1 MGGVN
6 RQDLQ
11 SLARTRLAEAK
22 TLLRAGRSDGAYYL
36 AGYAVECGLKACI
49 AKATKRYDFPEKKS
63 VESSYTHNLKDLVKA
78 AKLDLTRLEEAKR
91 DPIFRNYWDR
101 VQEWSE
107 QSRYGRFGS
116 KTASSLLKAIGDQT
130 HGVRAWINDTD
141 NAGLRDRK

>member
-1 MGGVN
+1 VN

-22 TLLRAGRSDGAYYL
+22 ALLRADRSDGAYYL
-36 AGYAVECGLKACI
+36 AGYAVECALKACI
-49 AKATKRYDFPEKKS
+49 ANATKRYDFPEKKS
-63 VESSYTHNLKDLVKA
+63 VDSSFTHNSRDLVNA
-78 AKLDLTRLEEAKR
+78 AKLELARLEEAKR

-116 KTASSLLKAIGDQT
+116 ESASSLLKAIGDQT
-130 HGVRAWINDTD
+130 HGVMAWIK
-141 NAGLRDRK
+141 RYR